1 MATILTLII
10 SVLIFGLVVMIHEL
24 GHFVCAKK
32 AGIQVNEFSIGM
44 GPALFT
50 TVRGG
55 TRYSVRALPIGGY
68 VSMEGEDEE
77 LEEPDVNAPLE
88 ELTEEEEVQPK
99 GLPFPQVKVWK
110 RIIVV
115 AAGAIMNLILG
126 FLVLLIML
134 AFGDPGASKT
144 VGFVEEGSPV
154 QAAGLQVG
162 DEILAVN
169 GHHCFVMNDV
179 LYELQRTPDQSAD
192 LTVKRNGETVQLDN
206 VQFALVENGDSVT
219 MNIGFKVYALDKN
232 VKTVITQAADYT
244 LFYARLVFRS
254 LIDLVVGRVS
264 VNELSGP
271 VGIVSA
277 IGQAASMGVTEVLS
291 MLALLT
297 VNLGVFNLLPV
308 PALDGG
314 KLVFL
319 VLEGIFR
326 RPVPKKFEILVNA
339 AGMCFLFGLMIF
351 ATFNDIVRLF

>member
-77 LEEPDVNAPLE
+77 LEEPETGDALQ
-88 ELTEEEEVQPK
+88 ELDAAEEEQPK
-99 GLPFPQVKVWK
+99 GLPFPKVKVWK

-126 FLVLLIML
+126 FLVLLLMM
-134 AFGDPGASKT
+134 AFGDPGASKA

-169 GHHCFVMNDV
+169 GHHCFVMNDE
-179 LYELQRTPDQSAD
+179 YAD
-192 LTVKRNGETVQLDN
+192 LEKPFLE
-206 VQFALVENGDSVT
+206 
-219 MNIGFKVYALDKN
+219 YA
-232 VKTVITQAADYT
+232 TAH
-244 LFYARLVFRS
+244 
-254 LIDLVVGRVS
+254 GM
-264 VNELSGP
+264 
-271 VGIVSA
+271 VGIKGHRSVGGFRASCYNA
-277 IGQAASMGVTEVLS
+277 QTVEGVQALIQCMK
-291 MLALLT
+291 
-297 VNLGVFNLLPV
+297 
-308 PALDGG
+308 D
-314 KLVFL
+314 
-319 VLEGIFR
+319 
-326 RPVPKKFEILVNA
+326 FEA
-339 AGMCFLFGLMIF
+339 RHAG
-351 ATFNDIVRLF
+351 AR